1 MNNRAVLEKVLDTL
15 EQELPEI
22 YEDAHEADVAT
33 ATLYQ
38 VGELDY
44 NLPTDKFLDQLWQD
58 LGGNA
63 LYDIPAGV
71 DRDESIRIAVKKMIF
86 DYVDM
91 QLRGQNG

>member
-1 MNNRAVLEKVLDTL
+1 MNNRQVLEKVLDDL

-22 YEDAHEADVAT
+22 YEDEHEADVAVST
-33 ATLYQ
+33 IYQ

-58 LGGNA
+58 LGGNS
-63 LYDIPAGV
+63 LYDMPEV
-71 DRDESIRIAVKKMIF
+71 DRDEAIRIAVKKMIF
-86 DYVDM
+86 DKVDM

>member
-1 MNNRAVLEKVLDTL
+1 MKNRTVLEKVLDDL
-15 EQELPEI
+15 EKELPEI
-22 YEDAHEADVAT
+22 YEDKHEANVAT
-33 ATLYQ
+33 DTLYQ
-38 VGELDY
+38 IGELDY
-44 NLPTDKFLDQLWQD
+44 NLPTDKFLDQLWQE

-63 LYDIPAGV
+63 LYDIPVGV